1 MTSVSKNINIDKL
14 DDIVNKYNNTYNKI
28 KKKKKKNQY
37 SYFPSFFQQSTVLQS
52 HLLKSFGSQLM
63 NTTSPD
69 IRFSMADYRVSNA
82 RACRYAGSYSQVT
95 KLTRVTEKC
104 HTDAT
109 KNLLLSKFKTHYL
122 ETQNALVASLFVLN
136 K

>member
-1 MTSVSKNINIDKL
+1 
-14 DDIVNKYNNTYNKI
+14 
-28 KKKKKKNQY
+28 
-37 SYFPSFFQQSTVLQS
+37 
-52 HLLKSFGSQLM
+52 M